1 MRVWPDYM
9 GANRG
14 GNVPKVTKA
23 QEGGQ
28 TSAMGRPTQRR
39 KRSPL

>member
-23 QEGGQ
+23 QERRPKKRNGASDTTQ
-28 TSAMGRPTQRR
+28 ETITS
-39 KRSPL
+39 